1 MEGFFEKPV
10 FDSSTQEIYKIV
22 IYNERKAVFMAN
34 HMITLPI
41 TLEQLI
47 TTINQLQPSDRTQV
61 AQALIQLELQSDL
74 KALIEELYNQA
85 PVDEI
90 TDSDIMHE
98 IKAARQQLN
107 K

>member
-1 MEGFFEKPV
+1 
-10 FDSSTQEIYKIV
+10 
-22 IYNERKAVFMAN
+22 
-34 HMITLPI
+34 MITLPI

-47 TTINQLQPSDRTQV
+47 TTINQLQPSDRKQV

-74 KALIEELYNQA
+74 KYSIEKLYSQN

-90 TDSDIMHE
+90 TDSDIMNE
-98 IKAARQQLN
+98 IKAVRQQLN

>member
-1 MEGFFEKPV
+1 
-10 FDSSTQEIYKIV
+10 
-22 IYNERKAVFMAN
+22 MAKK
-34 HMITLPI
+34 MITLPI

-47 TTINQLQPSDRTQV
+47 TTIEQLEPSDRLQV

-74 KALIEELYNQA
+74 KGLIKELYTQT

-90 TDSDIMHE
+90 TDSDIMNE
-98 IKAARQQLN
+98 IKAVRQQLN

>member
-1 MEGFFEKPV
+1 
-10 FDSSTQEIYKIV
+10 
-22 IYNERKAVFMAN
+22 MAKQ
-34 HMITLPI
+34 MITLPI

-47 TTINQLQPSDRTQV
+47 TTIEQLEPSDRIQV

-74 KALIEELYNQA
+74 KGLIEELYSQT

-90 TDSDIMHE
+90 IDSDITHE
-98 IKAARQQLN
+98 IKAVRQQLN

>member
-1 MEGFFEKPV
+1 MDGFFEKPV
-10 FDSSTQEIYKIV
+10 FYISTQEIFKIV
-22 IYNERKAVFMAN
+22 IYNEKKAVFMAN

-47 TTINQLQPSDRTQV
+47 TTIKQLQPSDRTQV
-61 AQALIQLELQSDL
+61 AQVLIQLELQSDL
-74 KALIEELYNQA
+74 KGLIEELYNQTPA
-85 PVDEI
+85 DEI

-98 IKAARQQLN
+98 IKAVRQQLN

>member
-1 MEGFFEKPV
+1 
-10 FDSSTQEIYKIV
+10 
-22 IYNERKAVFMAN
+22 MAK
-34 HMITLPI
+34 HMIVLPI

-47 TTINQLQPSDRTQV
+47 TTIKQLQPSDRSQV

-74 KALIEELYNQA
+74 KGLIEELYSQT

-98 IKAARQQLN
+98 IKAVRQNLN

>member
-1 MEGFFEKPV
+1 
-10 FDSSTQEIYKIV
+10 
-22 IYNERKAVFMAN
+22 
-34 HMITLPI
+34 MIALPI

-47 TTINQLQPSDRTQV
+47 TTIKQLEPSDRAEV

-74 KALIEELYNQA
+74 TGLIEELYSQT

-98 IKAARQQLN
+98 IKAARQHLH

>member
-1 MEGFFEKPV
+1 
-10 FDSSTQEIYKIV
+10 
-22 IYNERKAVFMAN
+22 
-34 HMITLPI
+34 MITLPI

-47 TTINQLQPSDRTQV
+47 TTIEQLQPEQLQPSDRIQV

-74 KALIEELYNQA
+74 KVLIEELYIQT

-98 IKAARQQLN
+98 IKAVRQQLN

>member
-1 MEGFFEKPV
+1 
-10 FDSSTQEIYKIV
+10 
-22 IYNERKAVFMAN
+22 MAK

-47 TTINQLQPSDRTQV
+47 TTIEQLEPSDRIQV

-74 KALIEELYNQA
+74 KGLIEELYSQT
-85 PVDEI
+85 PVNEV
-90 TDSDIMHE
+90 TDSDIMNE
-98 IKAARQQLN
+98 IKSVRQRLN

>member
-1 MEGFFEKPV
+1 
-10 FDSSTQEIYKIV
+10 
-22 IYNERKAVFMAN
+22 
-34 HMITLPI
+34 MITLPI

-47 TTINQLQPSDRTQV
+47 TTINQLEPSDRTQV

-74 KALIEELYNQA
+74 KGLIEELYIQT

-90 TDSDIMHE
+90 TDSDIMYE
-98 IKAARQQLN
+98 IKAVRQQLN

>member
-1 MEGFFEKPV
+1 
-10 FDSSTQEIYKIV
+10 
-22 IYNERKAVFMAN
+22 MAK
-34 HMITLPI
+34 HMIALPI

-47 TTINQLQPSDRTQV
+47 ATIQQLQPSDRSQV

-74 KALIEELYNQA
+74 KGLIEELYSQT

-90 TDSDIMHE
+90 TDSDIMRE
-98 IKAARQQLN
+98 VNAVRQNLN

>member
-1 MEGFFEKPV
+1 
-10 FDSSTQEIYKIV
+10 
-22 IYNERKAVFMAN
+22 
-34 HMITLPI
+34 MITLPI

-47 TTINQLQPSDRTQV
+47 TTIKQLEPRDRRQV

-74 KALIEELYNQA
+74 KGLIEELYSQT

-98 IKAARQQLN
+98 IKAVRQQLN

>member
-1 MEGFFEKPV
+1 
-10 FDSSTQEIYKIV
+10 
-22 IYNERKAVFMAN
+22 
-34 HMITLPI
+34 MITLQI

-47 TTINQLQPSDRTQV
+47 TTINQLQPSDRKQV

-74 KALIEELYNQA
+74 KYSIEKLYSQN

-90 TDSDIMHE
+90 TDSDIMNE
-98 IKAARQQLN
+98 IKAVRQQLN

>member
-1 MEGFFEKPV
+1 
-10 FDSSTQEIYKIV
+10 
-22 IYNERKAVFMAN
+22 MAK
-34 HMITLPI
+34 HMIALPI

-47 TTINQLQPSDRTQV
+47 ATIQQLQPSDRSQV

-74 KALIEELYNQA
+74 KGLIEELYSQT

-90 TDSDIMHE
+90 TDSDIMRE
-98 IKAARQQLN
+98 VNAVRRNLN

>member
-1 MEGFFEKPV
+1 
-10 FDSSTQEIYKIV
+10 
-22 IYNERKAVFMAN
+22 
-34 HMITLPI
+34 MITLPI

-47 TTINQLQPSDRTQV
+47 TTINQLEPGDRTQV

-74 KALIEELYNQA
+74 KGLIEELYSQT

-98 IKAARQQLN
+98 IKAVRQQIN

>member
-1 MEGFFEKPV
+1 
-10 FDSSTQEIYKIV
+10 
-22 IYNERKAVFMAN
+22 MAK

-47 TTINQLQPSDRTQV
+47 TTIKQLQPSDRTQV

-74 KALIEELYNQA
+74 KGLIEELYNQT

-98 IKAARQQLN
+98 IKAVRQQLHN
-107 K
+107 